1 MERRPHA
8 SRPYAIGIAA
18 ILGAA
23 LSWSTAGLLFKLI
36 DLPPLTISLYRSLF
50 SCLFLA
56 LVAGRG
62 WREVRPGAIGVILT
76 YAFTVNLFV
85 IANKSTTAA
94 NAILLQ
100 STAPVW
106 VILFGA
112 LIERRWPRAADIF
125 AVGGALVGLLLV
137 LAERVGP
144 AGGRGNAV
152 ALASGL
158 CFGLMMIAM
167 RRARATPLLHTLALG
182 NLAAVL
188 LALPWVWPDFTLT
201 GEQLFY
207 LVLLGAGQLGV
218 GYVLLTVAIR
228 RLPALEVA
236 LFALLEPVLNPVWVF
251 LARGE
256 RPGVMAM
263 TGGAIVVLVIA
274 FHALAT
280 ARRYAGADR

>member
-1 MERRPHA
+1 MERRPY
-8 SRPYAIGIAA
+8 SLGIAA

-36 DLPPLTISLYRSLF
+36 DLPPLKISLYRSLF
-50 SCLFLA
+50 SSLFLA
-56 LVAGRG
+56 LVAGGG
-62 WREVRPGAIGVILT
+62 WKDVRPGAIGVILS

-85 IANKSTTAA
+85 VANKSTTAA

-106 VILFGA
+106 VILLGA
-112 LIERRWPRAADIF
+112 ILERRRPRAADVL

-144 AGGRGNAV
+144 TGGRGNAV

-158 CFGLMMIAM
+158 CFGLMMILM
-167 RRARATPLLHTLALG
+167 RRARATPLLETLALG

-188 LALPWVWPDFTLT
+188 LALPWVWPDLALT
-201 GEQLFY
+201 GGELFY
-207 LVLLGAGQLGV
+207 LVLLGAGQLGI

-251 LARGE
+251 LAHGE
-256 RPGVMAM
+256 RPGTLALA
-263 TGGAIVVLVIA
+263 GGAIVIFVIA
-274 FHALAT
+274 FHAIAT

>member
-1 MERRPHA
+1 MV
-8 SRPYAIGIAA
+8 GIVA

-23 LSWSTAGLLFKLI
+23 LCWSTAGLLFKLI
-36 DLPPLTISLYRSLF
+36 ELPALKISLYRSLI
-50 SCLFLA
+50 SSIFLA

-62 WREVRPGAIGVILT
+62 WSRIRPSGIGVILS

-85 IANKSTTAA
+85 VANKSTTAA

-106 VILFGA
+106 VIVLGA
-112 LIERRWPRAADIF
+112 ILERNRPRPADIL
-125 AVGGALVGLLLV
+125 AVGGALIGLLLV

-144 AGGRGNAV
+144 TGGRGNAV
-152 ALASGL
+152 ALTSGF
-158 CFGLMMIAM
+158 CFGLMMILM
-167 RRARATPLLHTLALG
+167 RRERATPLLHTLALG

-188 LALPWVWPDFTLT
+188 LSLPWVWPDLGLT
-201 GEQLFY
+201 RGELGY
-207 LVLLGAGQLGV
+207 LTLLGAGQLGM

-256 RPGVMAM
+256 RPGLLALV
-263 TGGAIVVLVIA
+263 GGAIVVLVIA
-274 FHALAT
+274 FHAMAT

>member
-1 MERRPHA
+1 MCPVDRR
-8 SRPYAIGIAA
+8 SYSLGILA
-18 ILGAA
+18 ILAGAMC
-23 LSWSTAGLLFKLI
+23 WSTAGVLFKFI

-50 SCLFLA
+50 CCLFLA

-62 WREVRPGAIGVILT
+62 WSRVRPASIGVILS

-85 IANKSTTAA
+85 VANKSTTAA

-106 VILFGA
+106 VILLGA
-112 LIERRWPRAADIF
+112 ILERRWPRAADVF

-144 AGGRGNAV
+144 TGGRGNAV
-152 ALASGL
+152 ALASGF
-158 CFGLMMIAM
+158 CFGLMMILM
-167 RRARATPLLHTLALG
+167 RRQRATPLLQTLALG

-188 LALPWVWPDFTLT
+188 LALPWVWPDFALT
-201 GEQLFY
+201 SDQLCY
-207 LVLLGAGQLGV
+207 LILLGAGQLGL
-218 GYVLLTVAIR
+218 GYLLLTVAIR

-236 LFALLEPVLNPVWVF
+236 LFALIEPVLNPVWVF
-251 LARGE
+251 IARGE
-256 RPGVMAM
+256 RPGSLALL
-263 TGGAIVVLVIA
+263 GGATVILVIA
-274 FHALAT
+274 FHAVTT